1 MKKLIVFA
9 ALALLA
15 FTTAAAAQ
23 SPLADAARREAERR
37 KALEPVKTPN
47 VPTFTNEDL
56 AKLPQRAV
64 PVPPKPATEV
74 TTVGAAGSA
83 TTPAPGV
90 APAAGTTPA
99 AGQPAPGAPT
109 DAPKDEKYWR
119 ERITEARTKLSRA
132 EIFAESLQSRIN
144 ALSADL
150 VNRDDPAQRA
160 RIGEERQRALTELAR
175 VQAEVGD
182 FKKAIA
188 DIEDEAR
195 RLGVPAGWLR

>member
-9 ALALLA
+9 ALALLV

-74 TTVGAAGSA
+74 TTVGAAGS
-83 TTPAPGV
+83 TTAPG
-90 APAAGTTPA
+90 AAAAAGAPA
-99 AGQPAPGAPT
+99 AGQPAADAT
-109 DAPKDEKYWR
+109 KDAPKDEKYWR

-182 FKKAIA
+182 FKKAVA